1 MHDTD
6 LLVQTKEAWA

>member
-6 LLVQTKEAWA
+6 LVK